1 MQLLPN
7 LETKKIPNLY
17 HQLCFFFKPNFNFHE
32 TQACN
37 ETDFDP
43 QTSKFNASDTRPT
56 PTSGLSKF
64 MKPNSH
70 KEEKDVIDQNSKE
83 LLFQAI
89 IIFNMQ

>member
-7 LETKKIPNLY
+7 LETKKIPTLY
-17 HQLCFFFKPNFNFHE
+17 HQLFFFKPNSNFHE

-43 QTSKFNASDTRPT
+43 QTSKFNSSDTRPT

-89 IIFNMQ
+89 INFNKQ